1 MVPPAGT
8 RWTSRFVNPVAG
20 VTNVEIMTEQ
30 SPATAWRTRLRA
42 ELSAARKA
50 RHSVRISALRSAL
63 AAIDNAETPEPGK
76 TVWLDASEAMRRELT
91 DTQIYELVEA
101 EITERLDAAD
111 TVRTH
116 GQHMRAE
123 SLRAEAEVLS
133 DLLWCA

>member
-1 MVPPAGT
+1 
-8 RWTSRFVNPVAG
+8 
-20 VTNVEIMTEQ
+20 MTDL

-42 ELSAARKA
+42 ELVAARRA
-50 RHSVRISALRSAL
+50 RHSVRIAALRGAL
-63 AAIDNAETPEPGK
+63 AAI
-76 TVWLDASEAMRRELT
+76 ASEAERRELS
-91 DTQIYELVEA
+91 DDQIHELVEA

-123 SLRAEAEVLS
+123 ALRAEAEVLS